1 MNGIGSE
8 QNWEAENDART
19 LAEASVIQK
28 DSKRAAAAA
37 KVAVDMANKKKEEAE
52 AMRKVS
58 TSQLAYPPPKSSV
71 E

>member
-1 MNGIGSE
+1 MEPISE
-8 QNWEAENDART
+8 QNWEAESDAHS

-37 KVAVDMANKKKEEAE
+37 KAAVDMANRQQADAE

-58 TSQLAYPPPKSSV
+58 TSQLSYPPPKSSV
-71 E
+71 

>member
-1 MNGIGSE
+1 MEPVSE

-28 DSKRAAAAA
+28 DSKRVEAASKA
-37 KVAVDMANKKKEEAE
+37 AVDMANRQQEEAE

-58 TSQLAYPPPKSSV
+58 TSQLSYPPPKSSV
-71 E
+71 